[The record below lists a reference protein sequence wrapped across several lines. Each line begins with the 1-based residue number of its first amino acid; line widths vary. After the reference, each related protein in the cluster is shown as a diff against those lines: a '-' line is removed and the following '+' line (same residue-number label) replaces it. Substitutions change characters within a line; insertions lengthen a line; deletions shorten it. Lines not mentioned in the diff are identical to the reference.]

1 MSVFRPA
8 VRFRGGDGRD
18 WEIYA
23 YKIRVAERPGADGP
37 DDPWSASP
45 GEDVIWVAGGLVWL
59 VMLVPRL
66 LLRAADVAVAAARAA
81 WSDAWTVDAVTYQP
95 RETVLSWTTTSEH
108 KGQVIAQIE
117 GHLARGDIPQRLTN
131 AVYRG
136 EVSRSAR

>member
-8 VRFRGGDGRD
+8 VRFRGGDGRE

-23 YKIRVAERPGADGP
+23 YKIRVAERPSSDGP

-66 LLRAADVAVAAARAA
+66 LLRVADVAVAGARAA
-81 WSDAWTVDAVTYQP
+81 WSDAWTVDAVTYEP
-95 RETVLSWTTTSEH
+95 RETVYSWTTTSEH
-108 KGQVIAQIE
+108 KGQVIAQVE
-117 GHLARGDIPQRLTN
+117 GHLARGDVPQHLTN